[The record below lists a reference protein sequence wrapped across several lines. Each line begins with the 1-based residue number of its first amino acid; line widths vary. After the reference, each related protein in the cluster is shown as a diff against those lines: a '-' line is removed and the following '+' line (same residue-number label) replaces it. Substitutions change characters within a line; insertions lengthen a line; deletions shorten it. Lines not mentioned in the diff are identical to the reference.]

1 LSLADAQVKLETWR
15 LDYNQDRPHGSL
27 GYLTPSEFTDR
38 LLPTTRETVGLGV
51 RSALATALGFWHRL
65 GVAIWR

>member
-27 GYLTPSEFTDR
+27 GYLTPSEFTENR
-38 LLPTTRETVGLGV
+38 QEQRTTKRP
-51 RSALATALGFWHRL
+51 
-65 GVAIWR
+65 